1 MDYREFVDQISED
14 LKKVLPDELQGVKI
28 TARQVDKL
36 QGASYYGITVQPEN
50 SNIGI
55 SMDLSSAFEAME
67 NGRSYDVVLAELG
80 TAVADGFS
88 NRPNV
93 RAAEL
98 MDYEAMKDKL
108 MVQVVPTAGNEEM
121 LAGIPHV
128 EQEDMS
134 LVYRFVIETNEQGSA
149 TTLVTNQM
157 LENYGIS
164 AEQLHADAMANAPEQ
179 FPASVR
185 SMQEVLAEIMGIEP
199 EMMPGEP
206 GGMYVATCN
215 QGVNGAGCIFYP
227 EFMDQ
232 AAEKLGGDFF
242 VLPSSVH
249 EVILLPDTGDMS
261 FHELES
267 MVQEINATEVQPAD
281 RLSDSVYHYDAE
293 EHIFEKA
300 QAHDERMQAKK
311 AEREGSHEKK
321 SIMDK
326 LAEKK
331 KEAQAI
337 SSDKHA
343 PAKATEHSL

>member
-1 MDYREFVDQISED
+1 MNYREFVNQVSED
-14 LKKVLPDELQGVKI
+14 LKEALPEKLQSASI
-28 TARQVDKL
+28 TPHQVDKL
-36 QGASYYGITVQPEN
+36 QGASYYGISIQSQGSPV
-50 SNIGI
+50 GI
-55 SMDLSSAFEAME
+55 SMDLSSPFKQME
-67 NGRSYDVVLAELG
+67 NGKSYPAVLAEIAASVL
-80 TAVADGFS
+80 AALV
-88 NRPNV
+88 NRPKFKI
-93 RAAEL
+93 AEL
-98 MDYEAMKDKL
+98 LDYEAMKNKV
-108 MVQVVPTAGNEEM
+108 MIQVVPAAGNERM
-121 LAGIPHV
+121 LATVPHMD
-128 EQEDMS
+128 QEDIS
-134 LVYRFVIETNEQGSA
+134 LVYRFVFQTDEQGSVSS
-149 TTLVTNQM
+149 LITNSM
-157 LENYGIS
+157 LESYGVS
-164 AEQLHADAMANAPEQ
+164 AGQLHMDALENAPGQ

-185 SMQEVLAEIMGIEP
+185 SLQEVLAEQMGLDLEA
-199 EMMPGEP
+199 MPQNP

-215 QGVNGAGCIFYP
+215 NGINGAGCIFYP

-232 AAEKLGGDFF
+232 AADKLGGSFF

-300 QAHDERMQAKK
+300 QTHDERMQAKK

-326 LAEKK
+326 LAEKE

-337 SSDKHA
+337 SGDKHA
-343 PAKATEHSL
+343 PAKAAEHSL

>member
-1 MDYREFVDQISED
+1 
-14 LKKVLPDELQGVKI
+14 
-28 TARQVDKL
+28 
-36 QGASYYGITVQPEN
+36 
-50 SNIGI
+50 
-55 SMDLSSAFEAME
+55 
-67 NGRSYDVVLAELG
+67 
-80 TAVADGFS
+80 
-88 NRPNV
+88 
-93 RAAEL
+93 
-98 MDYEAMKDKL
+98 
-108 MVQVVPTAGNEEM
+108 M
-121 LAGIPHV
+121 LAG
-128 EQEDMS
+128 
-134 LVYRFVIETNEQGSA
+134 LVYRFVFQTDEQGSVSS
-149 TTLVTNQM
+149 LITNSM
-157 LENYGIS
+157 LESYGVS
-164 AEQLHADAMANAPEQ
+164 AGQLHMDALENAPGQ

-185 SMQEVLAEIMGIEP
+185 SLQEVLAEQMGLDLEA
-199 EMMPGEP
+199 MPQNP

-215 QGVNGAGCIFYP
+215 NGINGAGCIFYP

-232 AAEKLGGDFF
+232 AADKLGGSFF

-300 QAHDERMQAKK
+300 QTHDERMQAKK

-326 LAEKK
+326 LAEKE

-337 SSDKHA
+337 SGDKHA
-343 PAKATEHSL
+343 PAKAAEHSL